1 MQEWR
6 EKAVSSESKAR
17 GLQEQVS
24 SLHAELNSLRKG
36 EKTKLKEENR
46 SPASPNPR
54 DPQNEMEKRVLICHL
69 KENHCTKE
77 YSSKQR
83 EVLLESREKRDS
95 CTNRTPIAPHA
106 LKRSPFR
113 DIGNSSMSSRQ
124 HSRAVFPLHC
134 PLPFKT

>member
-1 MQEWR
+1 VQEWR
-6 EKAVSSESKAR
+6 QKAVSSESKAR

-24 SLHAELNSLRKG
+24 ILQAELNRLRKG
-36 EKTKLKEENR
+36 ENTIVKKENC
-46 SPASPNPR
+46 SPNPR

-83 EVLLESREKRDS
+83 EVLLEGRKKPDL

-113 DIGNSSMSSRQ
+113 DIGNSSLLSRQ
-124 HSRAVFPLHC
+124 HSKAVFPLHC
-134 PLPFKT
+134 PAPSKT